1 MTSPR
6 KGKGLG
12 GAGTTE
18 VGERSRLR
26 VVEGREVPFSV
37 SYHEF

>member
-1 MTSPR
+1 MASPR
-6 KGKGLG
+6 MGEVLG

-18 VGERSRLR
+18 VGEKSWLQ

-37 SYHEF
+37 SYCEF